1 MENLI
6 FFLSGEMPLKPAKDI
21 RLRELAPTQS
31 LRSWYG
37 SSNLSYPWLLL
48 KQKKKDFKQY
58 QLLLAVLGDIPT
70 EKE

>member
-21 RLRELAPTQS
+21 RLRELASTQS

-48 KQKKKDFKQY
+48 EQKKDFKQY
-58 QLLLAVLGDIPT
+58 QLLLAVLGAIPT